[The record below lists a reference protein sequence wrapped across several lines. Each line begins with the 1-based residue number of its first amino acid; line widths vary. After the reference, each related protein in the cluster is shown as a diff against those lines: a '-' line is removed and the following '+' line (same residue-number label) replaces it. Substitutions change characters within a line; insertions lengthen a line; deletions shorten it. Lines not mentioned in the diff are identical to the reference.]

1 MQILPEFDDEDQRF
15 VTSFLDVMAVVPS
28 RGIAVCASNQYVL
41 KTQPNPWTNC
51 FQWQIYKVF
60 MKQQNICLKIISIL
74 IIGILC
80 VRTHKKQPQKD

>member
-41 KTQPNPWTNC
+41 KTCAQPVGQLLSSANIQT
-51 FQWQIYKVF
+51 FRETTKLFTEKSKKTTKIL
-60 MKQQNICLKIISIL
+60 QQRI
-74 IIGILC
+74 
-80 VRTHKKQPQKD
+80 

>member
-1 MQILPEFDDEDQRF
+1 MTHVDVPIALPSRYMQILPEFDDEDQRF

-51 FQWQIYKVF
+51 FQGQ
-60 MKQQNICLKIISIL
+60 S
-74 IIGILC
+74 
-80 VRTHKKQPQKD
+80 